1 LLLPPSHTGQ
11 KGNVLAR
18 PLEYEPVNQVPD
30 RVPLELTA
38 EHARSL
44 LEIGLYFTMKD
55 PEIEDKLLP
64 RQGERI

>member
-1 LLLPPSHTGQ
+1 
-11 KGNVLAR
+11 
-18 PLEYEPVNQVPD
+18 
-30 RVPLELTA
+30 VPLELTA